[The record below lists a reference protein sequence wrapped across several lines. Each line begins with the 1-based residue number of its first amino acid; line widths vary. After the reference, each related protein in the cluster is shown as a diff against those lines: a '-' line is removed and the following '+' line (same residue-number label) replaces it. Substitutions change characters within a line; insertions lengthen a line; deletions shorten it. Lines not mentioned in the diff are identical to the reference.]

1 MPGYK
6 AAKDRLALRFG
17 GTASGKVKL
26 KPLNLPLK
34 RAVEP

>member
-6 AAKDRLALRFG
+6 AAKDRLTLWFG
-17 GTASGKVKL
+17 GTVSGKVKL
-26 KPLNLPLK
+26 KPLNLPL